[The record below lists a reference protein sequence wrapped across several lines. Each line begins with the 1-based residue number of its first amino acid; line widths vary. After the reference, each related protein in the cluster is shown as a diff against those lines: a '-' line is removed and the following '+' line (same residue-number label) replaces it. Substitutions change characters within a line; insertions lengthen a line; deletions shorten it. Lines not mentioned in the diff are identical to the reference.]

1 MLRGHIWRRQ
11 PKTKDAQVGWPA
23 LIIGQLGLVCPWG
36 SSELLGKV
44 VGRGPVSI
52 GAEIEDRRH
61 GRKADLLME
70 GDLAVI

>member
-1 MLRGHIWRRQ
+1 M
-11 PKTKDAQVGWPA
+11 
-23 LIIGQLGLVCPWG
+23 IGRSWLVCPWG